1 MVIKHKETIKEFF
14 IKLLIIFIGGILGGI
29 AFNALILPY
38 GLLSGGVTG
47 IALIITY
54 LSSKIP
60 LYLIII
66 LLNIPIFIWGYKEL
80 DKKLIFYSLI
90 GMGTFSFALPLTEP
104 FIPVPEV
111 DIFLA
116 AIFSG
121 LLVGVSSGIIIKAG
135 GSSGGSE
142 IISLILKKKKNF
154 SIGSVSFA
162 LNALT
167 IFLSFFFFP
176 LKIALYTL
184 VSMWVTGKTVDFILE
199 GLTKNKAVTIIT
211 SRSDDVSFYILNE
224 LNRGSTIF
232 DAYGGF
238 SRQEKKVI
246 TCVIN
251 NFEFARLRNEISN
264 IDPDAFMYV
273 SEAVAVAGRGFN
285 RGVV

>member
-199 GLTKNKAVTIIT
+199 GLTKNKSVTIIT